1 MKPLK
6 LTKLTKTERLIL
18 FSLSQFYSSI
28 NQQLVTKPLRLET
41 SKITFI
47 ELILQSKI
55 ITKQERALYKNLENL
70 EDKKLI
76 EYDNRMIKFTDS
88 GLKMFQKIDREINQF
103 VDIKDYFKEIKKTK
117 RKLQTVIN
125 N

>member
-1 MKPLK
+1 M
-6 LTKLTKTERLIL
+6 KLTKTERLIL

-55 ITKQERALYKNLENL
+55 ITKQERALYKNLESL

-88 GLKMFQKIDREINQF
+88 GLKMVQKIDREINQF
-103 VDIKDYFKEIKKTK
+103 ADIKNYFKEIKKTK

>member
-1 MKPLK
+1 MK

-55 ITKQERALYKNLENL
+55 ITKQERALYKNLESL
-70 EDKKLI
+70 ENKKLI

-103 VDIKDYFKEIKKTK
+103 VDIKEYFKEIKKTK

>member
-1 MKPLK
+1 MK

-18 FSLSQFYSSI
+18 FSYSQFYSSK

-55 ITKQERALYKNLENL
+55 ITKQERALYKNLESL
-70 EDKKLI
+70 EDKRLI
-76 EYDNRMIKFTDS
+76 EYDYRMIKVTDS
-88 GLKMFQKIDREINQF
+88 GLKMVQKIDREINQF

>member
-47 ELILQSKI
+47 ELLLQSKF
-55 ITKQERALYKNLENL
+55 ITKQKRALYKNLEIL

>member
-47 ELILQSKI
+47 ELLLQSKF
-55 ITKQERALYKNLENL
+55 ITKQKRALYKNLEIL

-76 EYDNRMIKFTDS
+76 EYDNRMIKSTDS

>member
-1 MKPLK
+1 MK

>member
-1 MKPLK
+1 MK

-18 FSLSQFYSSI
+18 FSFSQFYSSI

-55 ITKQERALYKNLENL
+55 ITKQERALYKNLESL
-70 EDKKLI
+70 EDKRLI
-76 EYDNRMIKFTDS
+76 EYDNRVIKFTDS
-88 GLKMFQKIDREINQF
+88 GLNMVQKIDREINQF

>member
-1 MKPLK
+1 MK

-55 ITKQERALYKNLENL
+55 ITKQERALYKNLESL

-88 GLKMFQKIDREINQF
+88 GLKMVQKIDREINQF
-103 VDIKDYFKEIKKTK
+103 VDIKEYFKEIKKTK

>member
-1 MKPLK
+1 M
-6 LTKLTKTERLIL
+6 KLTKTERLIL

-28 NQQLVTKPLRLET
+28 NQQLVKKPIRLET

-47 ELILQSKI
+47 EHLLQSGI
-55 ITKQERALYKNLENL
+55 ITKRERVLYKNLEAL

-76 EYDNRMIKFTDS
+76 EYENRMIKFTDS
-88 GLKMFQKIDREINQF
+88 GLRIVQKIDREIKQF
-103 VDIKDYFKEIKKTK
+103 VDVKEHFKELKKTK

>member
-1 MKPLK
+1 MKLVK

-47 ELILQSKI
+47 ELLLQSKI
-55 ITKQERALYKNLENL
+55 ITKQKRALYKNLEIL

-76 EYDNRMIKFTDS
+76 EYDNRMIKSTDS

-103 VDIKDYFKEIKKTK
+103 VDIKEYFKEIKKTK

>member
-1 MKPLK
+1 MKPVK

-55 ITKQERALYKNLENL
+55 ITKQERALYKNLESL

-88 GLKMFQKIDREINQF
+88 GLKMVQKIDREINQF
-103 VDIKDYFKEIKKTK
+103 VDIKNYFKEIKKTK

>member
-1 MKPLK
+1 MKLVK

-47 ELILQSKI
+47 ELLLQSKI
-55 ITKQERALYKNLENL
+55 ITKQKRALYKNLEIL

-76 EYDNRMIKFTDS
+76 EYDNRMIKSTDS

-103 VDIKDYFKEIKKTK
+103 VDIKEYFKEIKKTK
-117 RKLQTVIN
+117 RKLQTEIN